1 MIFMVIENFKKSS
14 AIAVYDRYEKNG
26 RMMPEGLSYIN
37 SWVDKKFEKC
47 YQVVECDDE
56 IVLHEWIANWQD
68 LVDFEIIPVITS
80 NEAYE
85 KFRRSEILE

>member
-14 AIAVYDRYEKNG
+14 AKVVYDRYDKNG

-47 YQVVECDDE
+47 YQVVECDDKNK
-56 IVLHEWIANWQD
+56 LQEWISNWQD
-68 LVDFEIIPVITS
+68 LVDFEIIPVMTS

-85 KFRRSEILE
+85 KYRRSEM

>member
-1 MIFMVIENFKKSS
+1 MIFMVIESFKKSGAK
-14 AIAVYDRYEKNG
+14 AIYHRYDKHG

-47 YQVVECDDE
+47 YQVVECDDTNK
-56 IVLHEWIANWQD
+56 LQEWISNWQD
-68 LVDFEIIPVITS
+68 LVDFEIIPVMTS

-85 KFRRSEILE
+85 KYRRSEI

>member
-14 AIAVYDRYEKNG
+14 AKAVYDRYEKNG

-47 YQVVECDDE
+47 YQVVECDDTNK
-56 IVLHEWIANWQD
+56 LQEWISNWQD
-68 LVDFEIIPVITS
+68 LVDFEIIPVMTS

-85 KFRRSEILE
+85 KYRRSEI